1 MAIYFFNEDVELPDL
16 QYECVQRILKSEI
29 RKAKFRLG
37 VISYIF
43 CSDEYLLAVNREF
56 LKHDFYTDVIT
67 FDYTFDKVVTGDIYI
82 STERV
87 LNNSLTFD
95 ENISNEF
102 VRVISHGLLHLLK
115 YNDKEES
122 DILAMRAAEDRMIVK
137 FITQPK

>member
-1 MAIYFFNEDVELPDL
+1 M
-16 QYECVQRILKSEI
+16 
-29 RKAKFRLG
+29 
-37 VISYIF
+37 
-43 CSDEYLLAVNREF
+43 
-56 LKHDFYTDVIT
+56 IT
-67 FDYTFDKVVTGDIYI
+67 FDYNFDKVVTGDIYI